1 MQMITEL
8 NRATVRPRQIDRG
21 TNYNPLRIIAA
32 TCEHQASGFTREEL
46 RQIVADQIDW
56 NPGRDFLQTGKVALN

>member
-8 NRATVRPRQIDRG
+8 NRTTVRPPQIDRD
-21 TNYNPLRIIAA
+21 TINNPPRIIAA

-46 RQIVADQIDW
+46 RQIVADQID
-56 NPGRDFLQTGKVALN
+56 

>member
-8 NRATVRPRQIDRG
+8 NRTTVRPPQIDRD
-21 TNYNPLRIIAA
+21 TNNNPLRIIAA

-46 RQIVADQIDW
+46 RQIVADQID
-56 NPGRDFLQTGKVALN
+56 